1 MIYKLFICFVIP
13 LDQTINISTMV
24 YSRMVLLLLILFI
37 GIAMVTSENYA
48 NQVQEDDELAKVEVL
63 EGELVT
69 WMELSN
75 KG

>member
-69 WMELSN
+69 
-75 KG
+75 